1 LHLSESDFNAAG
13 ELDVNQ
19 TILASGDNMDTSE
32 ALADTH
38 AFSEKTVI
46 VTGGGY
52 GIGKQIALSFGRLG
66 ANVVVAAR
74 SESKLEQVAEQL
86 RGMKT
91 DPLALAVDI
100 GTEKAVRAM
109 VDTVMDRY
117 SGIDVLIN
125 NAAIAGPTAM
135 IPDIESDDWRQAVDI
150 NLSGTFYCCKYVS
163 RVMREAKSGNIITL
177 SSVAGRTGYPLRAP
191 YAVTRWGVIGL
202 SHTLAAEL
210 GPHGV
215 RVNTVVPGPI
225 EGDRSNRVFE
235 ARAEAENVSVE
246 EIKKFFTKDI
256 PIGRMPTEQEVANC
270 VTYLASDASVGI
282 HGQTIQVDGGFRMQ

>member
-1 LHLSESDFNAAG
+1 ME
-13 ELDVNQ
+13 
-19 TILASGDNMDTSE
+19 TSE
-32 ALADTH
+32 ALTDTR
-38 AFSEKTVI
+38 AFGGKTVV

-74 SESKLEQVAEQL
+74 SEGKLELVAHEL
-86 RGMKT
+86 RGMNT
-91 DPLALAVDI
+91 DPMALTVDI
-100 GTEKAVRAM
+100 GKESEIREM
-109 VDTVMDRY
+109 VEVVVGKY
-117 SGIDVLIN
+117 SGIDVLVN

-135 IPDIESDDWRQAVDI
+135 IPDIESNDWREAVDI

-163 RVMREAKSGNIITL
+163 RIMREAKSGNIITL

-235 ARAEAENVSVE
+235 ARADAENVDVE

-270 VTYLASDASVGI
+270 VTYLASDASIGI

>member
-1 LHLSESDFNAAG
+1 MNTSQAL
-13 ELDVNQ
+13 VNSQ
-19 TILASGDNMDTSE
+19 
-32 ALADTH
+32 
-38 AFSEKTVI
+38 AFAEKAVI

-52 GIGKQIALSFGRLG
+52 GIGKQIALAFGRLG

-74 SESKLEQVAEQL
+74 SEGKLELVAQEL
-86 RGMKT
+86 RGMNT
-91 DPLALAVDI
+91 DPMALTVDI
-100 GTEKAVRAM
+100 GNENDVREMTESVVGK
-109 VDTVMDRY
+109 Y
-117 SGIDVLIN
+117 SGIDVLVN

-135 IPDIESDDWRQAVDI
+135 IPDVETDDWRETVDT

-163 RVMREAKSGNIITL
+163 RIMREANSGNIITL

-210 GPHGV
+210 GPYGI

-235 ARAEAENVSVE
+235 ARAEAENMNVE
-246 EIKKFFTKDI
+246 DVKKFFTKDI
-256 PIGRMPTEQEVANC
+256 PIGRMPTEQEVAHC
-270 VTYLASDASVGI
+270 VVYLASDFSKGI

>member
-1 LHLSESDFNAAG
+1 MNTEQSD
-13 ELDVNQ
+13 
-19 TILASGDNMDTSE
+19 GDKRQFE
-32 ALADTH
+32 G
-38 AFSEKTVI
+38 KTVV

-52 GIGKQIALSFGRLG
+52 GIGKQIALSFGRQG

-74 SESKLEQVAEQL
+74 SVDKLGQVEEQL
-86 RGMKT
+86 RGMGT
-91 DPLALAVDI
+91 RPLAIATDIGVEHSVQNMVSTVVDNYGGVDI
-100 GTEKAVRAM
+100 LV
-109 VDTVMDRY
+109 
-117 SGIDVLIN
+117 N

-135 IPDIESDDWRQAVDI
+135 IPDIETDEWRSAVDI

-163 RVMREAKSGNIITL
+163 QIMREAKSGNIITL
-177 SSVAGRTGYPLRAP
+177 SSVAGRTAYPLRAT

-210 GPHGV
+210 GPLGI

-225 EGDRSNRVFE
+225 EGDRSSRVFA
-235 ARAEAENVSVE
+235 ARAEAENSDVE
-246 EIKKFFTKDI
+246 TMKQFFTKDI

-270 VTYLASDASVGI
+270 VIYLASDQSVGI

>member
-1 LHLSESDFNAAG
+1 
-13 ELDVNQ
+13 
-19 TILASGDNMDTSE
+19 MDTMQE
-32 ALADTH
+32 LTDGQ
-38 AFSEKTVI
+38 AFSGKTVI

-74 SESKLEQVAEQL
+74 SEAKLEQVADEL

-91 DPLALAVDI
+91 DPMALTVDI
-100 GTEKAVRAM
+100 AIENVVRDM
-109 VDTVMDRY
+109 VDAVLSKY
-117 SGIDVLIN
+117 SGIDVLVN

-135 IPDIESDDWRQAVDI
+135 IPDIETSAWRAAVNT

-163 RVMREAKSGNIITL
+163 SHMREVRSGNIITL
-177 SSVAGRTGYPLRAP
+177 SSVAGRTAYPLRAP

-210 GPHGV
+210 GPFGI

-235 ARAEAENVSVE
+235 ARAEAENVDVE
-246 EIKKFFTKDI
+246 EIKKFFTRDI

-270 VTYLASDASVGI
+270 VTYLASDASIGI